1 MMRLGNTVALITGAS
16 RGIGKAIALLFAQ
29 EGANI
34 IVNYFQSS
42 RQAKEVVDEI
52 SEMGREAL
60 DVQADVSQS
69 DMVNGMIQ
77 KAMEMFENIDIL
89 VNNAGI
95 LLPFQFENPD
105 FDALQRM
112 IDVNIK
118 GIIHCSRA
126 VSPLMEKQGKG
137 TIINIVIKETKGSLG
152 YVMTKAAGDIL
163 TRGLA
168 KELAPLIRVNAIAP
182 GYIDTGWISTL
193 PQKEQEAIRES
204 IPLNRWGQP
213 EDVANMAVFLAS
225 DDSDW
230 MTGTTI
236 LLDGGY
242 QLAP

>member
-16 RGIGKAIALLFAQ
+16 RGIGKAVALLFAR

-42 RQAKEVVDEI
+42 KQAKEVVDEI

-77 KAMEMFENIDIL
+77 KAMETFENIDIL

-137 TIINIVIKETKGSLG
+137 TINNIVIKETKGSLG

-193 PQKEQEAIRES
+193 PQAEQEAIRES

-213 EDVANMAVFLAS
+213 EDVANLAVFLAS